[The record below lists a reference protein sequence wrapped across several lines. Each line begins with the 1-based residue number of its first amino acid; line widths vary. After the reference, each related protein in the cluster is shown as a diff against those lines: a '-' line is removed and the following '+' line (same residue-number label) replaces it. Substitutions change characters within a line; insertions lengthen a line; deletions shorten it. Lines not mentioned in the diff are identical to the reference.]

1 MILPTLPI
9 DVHRGIAKRSEEE
22 DMPEAETPTTADDIR
37 KFCIEHFVKP
47 ARSRGEHAVALRA
60 GDIHAQMGLA
70 QRLPAVCAALGSDTF
85 EQLARVKRIAIDGPL
100 NGSSTLFVFKLT

>member
-1 MILPTLPI
+1 
-9 DVHRGIAKRSEEE
+9 
-22 DMPEAETPTTADDIR
+22 MPEAETPTTADDIR